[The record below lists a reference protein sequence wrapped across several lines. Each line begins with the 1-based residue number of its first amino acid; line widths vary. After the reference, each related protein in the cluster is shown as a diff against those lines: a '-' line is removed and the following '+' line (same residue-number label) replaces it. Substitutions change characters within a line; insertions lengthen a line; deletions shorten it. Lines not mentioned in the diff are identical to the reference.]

1 METLQVSLFHSA
13 PQPDLTPRSRACH
26 LSACNVTVALYRS
39 TLQRACR
46 PLQTGVS
53 SDGSPSDVGLHELSA
68 SDVHGPYVTARPVSS
83 YLTFSPLPRNRIL
96 LPTFPYGKTNRK
108 MVGRLF
114 SSVRIHPYGRLP
126 VKKQITLC
134 CPDFPPVT
142 LYALPLSCRQQNGG
156 LHAASHATVS

>member
-83 YLTFSPLPRNRIL
+83 YLTFSPLPRKTISPRFQTEKRTGKWWGGCFL
-96 LPTFPYGKTNRK
+96 LYVFTLTDDFPLR
-108 MVGRLF
+108 
-114 SSVRIHPYGRLP
+114 SRLP
-126 VKKQITLC
+126 C
-134 CPDFPPVT
+134 
-142 LYALPLSCRQQNGG
+142 
-156 LHAASHATVS
+156 AARTFLL